1 MAERNGMRKQNT
13 DLLAMVGETIGLTNR
28 DGRNRRRERGMHGEG
43 WMGKDEIASSKE
55 ANRSVVK
62 ADNRERFPEQ
72 VSTYYNLPLIKKAH
86 WGWEIYLYFYLGGI
100 GGGSY
105 LVSTLA
111 DLLGIK
117 RAVELIR
124 AGRYLSLVCIILSP
138 ILLIKDLGRPMRFHH
153 MLRILKFRSAM
164 SLGTWGL
171 STFGIL
177 CGLSA
182 ANQMAQDGLLTW
194 FPLLS
199 RLMKALPVKII
210 ESVGA
215 VFGLFVA
222 SYTGVLLSSTAV
234 PIWARAKHV
243 LAPLF
248 LSSALS
254 TGLASLSLLLS
265 FGGKEQQGIL
275 ERLENAEIVAMT
287 TELSLLASLPRV
299 LGPLGEPLFKGQLG
313 TLFKAGTMGGGGVF
327 PLLAHLGWKLMR
339 KQTPRSVNIGLS
351 SMVLIGGF
359 ILRYVWIIGG
369 RVSADDPE
377 AIHYYNDL
385 EWKRERGI
393 MR

>member
-1 MAERNGMRKQNT
+1 MSRQNT
-13 DLLAMVGETIGLTNR
+13 DLRGMVGETAGLMKLGGKN
-28 DGRNRRRERGMHGEG
+28 GYKERRGHGEG
-43 WMGKDEIASSKE
+43 WMGRDEIAANKE
-55 ANRSVVK
+55 ADRSVVK
-62 ADNRERFPEQ
+62 ARSKEIWPEKT
-72 VSTYYNLPLIKKAH
+72 STYYNLPLIKKAH

-100 GGGSY
+100 AGGSY
-105 LVSTLA
+105 LASALA

-117 RAVELIR
+117 KAGELIR
-124 AGRYLSLVCIILSP
+124 TGRYLSLVCIILSP

-153 MLRILKFRSAM
+153 MLRVLKLRSAM

-171 STFGIL
+171 STFGML
-177 CGLSA
+177 CGFTA
-182 ANQMAQDGLLTW
+182 GHQMAQDGLLTW
-194 FPLLS
+194 FPPLA
-199 RLMKALPVKII
+199 RVMKALPVKVI

-234 PIWARAKHV
+234 PVWARAKHV

-265 FGGKEQQGIL
+265 FKGGEEQEIL

-287 TELSLLASLPRV
+287 SELGLLASLPRM

-313 TLFKAGTMGGGGVF
+313 TLFKAGTIGGGVML
-327 PLLAHLGWKLMR
+327 PLLTRLSLKLM
-339 KQTPRSVNIGLS
+339 KKSTPRTVNIGLS
-351 SMVLIGGF
+351 GMVLIGGL
-359 ILRYVWIIGG
+359 ILRYVWIIAG
-369 RVSADDPE
+369 RASADDPK

-385 EWKRERGI
+385 EWKGKTSKR
-393 MR
+393 